1 MADINVIISDQ
12 TQVTSQEGFGKV
24 LVLATGVTQEYKEY
38 NISENLEEVLEDFAE
53 NTEVYKIVNAFASQI
68 PRPTVVAIY
77 GMNLSS
83 STDKAADVTTALN
96 ALITTENNWYR
107 IALEDKTETVIT
119 AVSTWAEA
127 NKKMFYTQ
135 FANTTFTTD
144 FTSKKRSVLGYKE
157 GTERLDASMLG
168 YAASRIPGSFTFK
181 FKNLKNITADA
192 LSSSEIATIKNKNM
206 NSYIKK
212 FEVLGI
218 GDAQLDNGVTAS
230 GDFIDHIESM
240 DWVEFR
246 IQYEIAKLL
255 VTSEKVP
262 YTNAGIQ
269 TVVVAV
275 TTALQD
281 AFNNGII
288 GTNEDN
294 TPAFVVNYKNLNDI
308 PQADRAARKLTGIT
322 FSYVEAGAIHEV
334 TINGAVVLE
343 L

>member
-12 TQVTSQEGFGKV
+12 TQVVSREGFGKV
-24 LVLATGVTQEYKEY
+24 LVLATGVTQAYKEY
-38 NISENLEEVLEDFAE
+38 NIAEDLTEVLEDFAD
-53 NTEVYKIVNAFASQI
+53 NTEVYKMINTFASQV
-68 PRPTVVAIY
+68 PRPTIVAVY
-77 GMNLSS
+77 GVNLTS
-83 STDKAADVTTALN
+83 STDKAADITTALN
-96 ALITTENNWYR
+96 TLITTDNNWYR
-107 IALEDKTETVIT
+107 IALEDKTETVIA

-144 FTSKKRSVLGYKE
+144 FTAKKRSVLGYKE
-157 GTERLDASMLG
+157 GTERLDAAMLG
-168 YAASRIPGSFTFK
+168 YAASRVPGSFTFK
-181 FKNLKNITADA
+181 FKNLKSVTADA
-192 LSSSEIATIKNKNM
+192 LSSTEITTIKNKNM

-218 GDAQLDNGVTAS
+218 GDSQLDNGVTAS

-240 DWVEFR
+240 DWVQFR

-281 AFNNGII
+281 AFNNGIV
-288 GTNEDN
+288 GANEDN
-294 TPAFVVNYKNLNDI
+294 TPAFVVNYKNLNEI
-308 PQADRAARKLTGIT
+308 SQADRAARKLTGIT
-322 FSYVEAGAIHEV
+322 FSYVEAGAVHEV
-334 TINGAVVLE
+334 TISGAVVLE